1 MLLPLCNVAA
11 YALLRERE
19 SPIESAPLPFG
30 TATTT
35 TMRKDGEQTTTKKE
49 RRWVYRSSPLS
60 LSLLRSRREK
70 RNRRR
75 RKEEVNTKRSL
86 SASICTNST
95 KQTSSTHT
103 KAHAHAHTQRGTTET
118 TTEGCAAGDERAIA
132 QQALTRKH
140 TFSLSLLVADQRI
153 SSRRLK
159 KSAQRRL
166 RFHQHTVCRLRVLFS
181 GVVVH
186 CVCERE
192 TGTWRGEEGEGK
204 ESLSL
209 SLSIFL
215 FG

>member
-1 MLLPLCNVAA
+1 MGVQELSSFPL
-11 YALLRERE
+11 AL
-19 SPIESAPLPFG
+19 
-30 TATTT
+30 TQQK
-35 TMRKDGEQTTTKKE
+35 RKAEQTE
-49 RRWVYRSSPLS
+49 
-60 LSLLRSRREK
+60 
-70 RNRRR
+70 
-75 RKEEVNTKRSL
+75 TKRGSEYEEESL
-86 SASICTNST
+86 RLDMHKLYKANEFYTHKGT
-95 KQTSSTHT
+95 RTRTHT
-103 KAHAHAHTQRGTTET
+103 KRYNRDYNRGVCGRRRES
-118 TTEGCAAGDERAIA
+118 DRATSANQKTHI
-132 QQALTRKH
+132 L
-140 TFSLSLLVADQRI
+140 SLSLLVADQRI